1 MLRAKIKKLPWSLL
15 ALVSLFLVM
24 IAGAFKPGLLEAE
37 ALSDFFADIGTSN
50 SVVVSDEA
58 LAKMEVLDTGWE
70 CDEEGRPCTR
80 VLING
85 SESLICLP
93 SETKDDLLMVP
104 LKHFSLVA
112 GCTLEIGEDK
122 IIHLTKDNQTY
133 VMEAN
138 SPWLISGDD
147 IWTFPAQPYEA
158 HENIY
163 VPLRFLCSIMNINVQ
178 WHDKS
183 DTVLLDSHDVEAEA
197 LVPSLAAEN
206 ANLLAALEG
215 EEGPKLGEPI
225 EITITFY
232 YSSAKQ
238 AWTASGNEA
247 VAGSIAADSSVPFG
261 TQYYIPGL
269 DFIREDC
276 IFTVHDRG
284 SAVKGNVVDVYLPS
298 SVRGL
303 SETKAALR
311 VGRYTTTAQPIIP
324 EAE

>member
-1 MLRAKIKKLPWSLL
+1 MRAKIKKLPWSLL
-15 ALVSLFLVM
+15 ALVTLFLVM
-24 IAGAFKPGLLEAE
+24 IVGAFKPGLLEAE
-37 ALSDFFADIGTSN
+37 ALSDLFADIGTS
-50 SVVVSDEA
+50 SPAVISDED
-58 LAKMEVLDTGWE
+58 LAKMEILDTGWE

-93 SETKDDLLMVP
+93 SEVKNDLLMVP

-112 GCTLEIGEDK
+112 GCTLEVTEGKK
-122 IIHLTKDNQTY
+122 IRLTKDNQEY
-133 VMEAN
+133 LLEVN

-163 VPLRFLCSIMNINVQ
+163 VPLRFLCSMMNIDIQ

-183 DTVLLDSHDVEAEA
+183 DTVILDSHGVAAETLA
-197 LVPSLAAEN
+197 PSLAAEN
-206 ANLLAALEG
+206 LNLLAALEE
-215 EEGPKLGEPI
+215 EEGPKLGEPT
-225 EITITFY
+225 EVTITFY
-232 YSSAKQ
+232 FSSAKK

-247 VAGSIAADSSVPFG
+247 VAGSIAADRSIPFG
-261 TQYYIPGL
+261 TQYYIPDL

-284 SAVKGNVVDVYLPS
+284 SAVKGNVVDVYLPADLRS
-298 SVRGL
+298 L
-303 SETKAALR
+303 PETKAALR
-311 VGRYTTTAQPIIP
+311 VGRYTVTAQPVIP
-324 EAE
+324 EEE